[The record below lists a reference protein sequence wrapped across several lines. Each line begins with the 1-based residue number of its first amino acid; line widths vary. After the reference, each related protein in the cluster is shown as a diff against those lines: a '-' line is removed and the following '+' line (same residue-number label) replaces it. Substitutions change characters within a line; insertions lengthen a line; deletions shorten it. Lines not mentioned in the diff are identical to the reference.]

1 MVMKMRVV
9 SNIGKKIE
17 ESGLKDSYIAKKVG
31 GVSQK
36 TVYNWRKGLST
47 PSFEKTFILA
57 YILGCSVDEF
67 AEVRED

>member
-1 MVMKMRVV
+1 MRVK

-17 ESGLKDSYIAKKVG
+17 ESGLRDDFIARSVG
-31 GVSQK
+31 GVSKK

-57 YILGCSVDEF
+57 HILGCKVDDL
-67 AEVRED
+67 AKIIEVEE